1 MGVQP
6 GGITMAN
13 ILIWTSCTLF
23 LRVSTLT
30 KQTNRQT
37 NKQTYKQTNIDEPLQ
52 KLFQHILYGSND
64 VDIQKHSAYY
74 GKAKTEDLC
83 HT

>member
-1 MGVQP
+1 MVALRLKYSNPDQLHPLGVY
-6 GGITMAN
+6 MN
-13 ILIWTSCTLF
+13 
-23 LRVSTLT
+23 
-30 KQTNRQT
+30 KT
-37 NKQTYKQTNIDEPLQ
+37 NKQTNIEERLQ

-83 HT
+83 HA